1 MGTATCGA
9 AEEGSML
16 RTISTT
22 DLRAEIKRVLNEV
35 GYGQAQY
42 VVEKFGEPT
51 AAIINLED
59 FRLLQALKQQQAAAT
74 LRATIAN
81 MRTRNRQLDPEE
93 LEALIEEAR
102 ADFQRGQGGRAD
114 VP

>member
-1 MGTATCGA
+1 
-9 AEEGSML
+9 ML

-22 DLRAEIKRVLNEV
+22 DLRSEIKRVLNEV

-59 FRLLQALKQQQAAAT
+59 FRLLQALKQKQAAST
-74 LRATIAN
+74 LQETLAYIRA
-81 MRTRNRQLDPEE
+81 RDRQLDPEE
-93 LEALIEEAR
+93 LETLIEEAR
-102 ADFQRGQGGRAD
+102 ADFHRQRSDRAD
-114 VP
+114 AR

>member
-1 MGTATCGA
+1 
-9 AEEGSML
+9 ML

-22 DLRAEIKRVLNEV
+22 DLRTEIKRVLNEV

-59 FRLLQALKQQQAAAT
+59 FRLLQALKQQQAAST
-74 LRATIAN
+74 LRETLAELRA
-81 MRTRNRQLDPEE
+81 RDRQLDPEE
-93 LEALIEEAR
+93 LESLIEEAR
-102 ADFQRGQGGRAD
+102 ADFHRQRSDRAD
-114 VP
+114 AP

>member
-1 MGTATCGA
+1 
-9 AEEGSML
+9 ML

-22 DLRAEIKRVLNEV
+22 DLRSEIKRVLNEV

-59 FRLLQALKQQQAAAT
+59 FRLLQALKQKQAAFSFQET
-74 LRATIAN
+74 LAGIRA
-81 MRTRNRQLDPEE
+81 RDRQLDPEE

-102 ADFQRGQGGRAD
+102 ADFHRQRSDRAD
-114 VP
+114 AP

>member
-1 MGTATCGA
+1 
-9 AEEGSML
+9 ML

-22 DLRAEIKRVLNEV
+22 DLRSEIKRVLNEV

-59 FRLLQALKQQQAAAT
+59 FRLLQTLKQKQAAST
-74 LRATIAN
+74 LQETLADIRA
-81 MRTRNRQLDPEE
+81 RDRQLDPKE

-102 ADFQRGQGGRAD
+102 ADFHRQRSDRAD
-114 VP
+114 AP

>member
-1 MGTATCGA
+1 
-9 AEEGSML
+9 ML

-22 DLRAEIKRVLNEV
+22 DLRSEIKRVLNEV

-59 FRLLQALKQQQAAAT
+59 FRLLQALKQKQTAFSFQET
-74 LRATIAN
+74 LAGIRA
-81 MRTRNRQLDPEE
+81 RDRQLDPEE

-102 ADFQRGQGGRAD
+102 ADFHRQRSDRAD
-114 VP
+114 AP

>member
-1 MGTATCGA
+1 
-9 AEEGSML
+9 ML

-22 DLRAEIKRVLNEV
+22 DLRSEIKRVLNEV

-59 FRLLQALKQQQAAAT
+59 FRLLQALKQKQAAAT
-74 LRATIAN
+74 LQETLAYIRA
-81 MRTRNRQLDPEE
+81 RDRQLDPEE

-102 ADFQRGQGGRAD
+102 ADFHRQRSDRAD
-114 VP
+114 AP

>member
-1 MGTATCGA
+1 
-9 AEEGSML
+9 ML

-22 DLRAEIKRVLNEV
+22 DLRTEIKRVLNEV

-59 FRLLQALKQQQAAAT
+59 FRLLQALKQKQAAST
-74 LRATIAN
+74 LQETLADIRA
-81 MRTRNRQLDPEE
+81 RDRQLDPAE

-102 ADFQRGQGGRAD
+102 ADFHRGRSDRAD
-114 VP
+114 AP

>member
-1 MGTATCGA
+1 MV
-9 AEEGSML
+9 

-22 DLRAEIKRVLNEV
+22 ELRAEIKRVLNEV

-59 FRLLQALKQQQAAAT
+59 FRLLQSHKQQQAAST
-74 LRATIAN
+74 LRATLAN
-81 MRTRNRQLDPEE
+81 VRARNQQLDPGE

-102 ADFQRGQGGRAD
+102 ADFHRSRGDRAH

>member
-1 MGTATCGA
+1 
-9 AEEGSML
+9 ML

-22 DLRAEIKRVLNEV
+22 DLRTEIKRVLNEV

-59 FRLLQALKQQQAAAT
+59 FRLLQALKQQQAAST
-74 LRATIAN
+74 LRETLADIRA
-81 MRTRNRQLDPEE
+81 RNRQLDPGE

-102 ADFQRGQGGRAD
+102 ADFLRERSDRAN

>member
-1 MGTATCGA
+1 
-9 AEEGSML
+9 ML
-16 RTISTT
+16 KVISTT
-22 DLRAEIKRVLNEV
+22 DLRTEIRRVLNEV

-51 AAIINLED
+51 AAIINLGD
-59 FRLLQALKQQQAAAT
+59 FRLLQALKQQQAAST
-74 LRATIAN
+74 LRETLADIRA
-81 MRTRNRQLDPEE
+81 RNRQLDPGE

-102 ADFQRGQGGRAD
+102 ADFHRGRSGRAD

>member
-1 MGTATCGA
+1 
-9 AEEGSML
+9 ML

-22 DLRAEIKRVLNEV
+22 DLRTEIKRVLNEV

-59 FRLLQALKQQQAAAT
+59 FRLLQALKQQQAAST
-74 LRATIAN
+74 LRETLADIRA
-81 MRTRNRQLDPEE
+81 RKRQLEPGE

-102 ADFQRGQGGRAD
+102 TDFYRQRSGQADAN
-114 VP
+114 

>member
-1 MGTATCGA
+1 
-9 AEEGSML
+9 ML

-22 DLRAEIKRVLNEV
+22 DLRTEIKRVLNEV

-59 FRLLQALKQQQAAAT
+59 FRLLQALKQKQAAST
-74 LRATIAN
+74 LRETLAEIRA
-81 MRTRNRQLDPEE
+81 RNRQLNSVE
-93 LEALIEEAR
+93 LDALIEEAR
-102 ADFQRGQGGRAD
+102 ADFHRGRSDRANG
-114 VP
+114 P

>member
-1 MGTATCGA
+1 
-9 AEEGSML
+9 ML

-22 DLRAEIKRVLNEV
+22 DLRTEIKRVLNEV

-51 AAIINLED
+51 AAIISLED
-59 FRLLQALKQQQAAAT
+59 FRLLQALKRQQAAAT
-74 LRATIAN
+74 LRETLAEIRA
-81 MRTRNRQLDPEE
+81 RNRQLEAGE

-102 ADFQRGQGGRAD
+102 TDFYQQSRAQVD
-114 VP
+114 AG

>member
-1 MGTATCGA
+1 
-9 AEEGSML
+9 ML

-22 DLRAEIKRVLNEV
+22 DLRTEIKRVLNEV

-42 VVEKFGEPT
+42 VIEKFGEPT

-59 FRLLQALKQQQAAAT
+59 FCLLQALKQKQAAST
-74 LRATIAN
+74 LRETLADI
-81 MRTRNRQLDPEE
+81 RTRNRQLDPAE

-102 ADFQRGQGGRAD
+102 ADFHRGRSVRAD

>member
-1 MGTATCGA
+1 
-9 AEEGSML
+9 ML

-22 DLRAEIKRVLNEV
+22 DLRSEIKRVLNEV

-59 FRLLQALKQQQAAAT
+59 FRLLQALKQQQAAST
-74 LRATIAN
+74 LRETLADIRA
-81 MRTRNRQLDPEE
+81 RNRQLDPAE

-102 ADFQRGQGGRAD
+102 TDFHRGQSDRAN